1 MRIVGVPETDPRPF
15 FFMQRFKNILI
26 NLSLR
31 DEEVA
36 VLNWCGAVARLGES
50 ENITALHTW
59 EPVDVPDSLKS
70 RYPWLQEPGREA
82 SSERMEALL
91 AEHLRAPAVTAVNR
105 VIKQGSSLGEALTIA
120 EAGEVDLVVCG
131 RSDEDIHLSER
142 LARKAP
148 CSVLSVPSSAPAKF
162 HSVLVPIDFSN
173 FSTQAL
179 EIAVAFAYSAG
190 ADLTLM
196 HAFKLPRGQAK
207 AVTTRPEVVSEF
219 AEIHEARLKKL
230 AASLDTR
237 GVKVHIQVVESSS
250 TPAAVNDVVEAGNHD
265 LVIIGCR
272 GRHAIYATL
281 LGSTAEAILHGC
293 PVPVVAV
300 KSESAGRDIL
310 AALRNN

>member
-1 MRIVGVPETDPRPF
+1 
-15 FFMQRFKNILI
+15 MQRFKNILI

-31 DEEVA
+31 DEEA
-36 VLNWCGAVARLGES
+36 SVLQWSGAVARLGES

-59 EPVDVPDSLKS
+59 DPIDIPDELRA
-70 RYPWLQEPGREA
+70 RYPWLLEPGQEA
-82 SSERMEALL
+82 SSKRMDSLL
-91 AEHLRAPAVTAVNR
+91 AEHLQVPSATAVNR
-105 VIKQGSSLGEALTIA
+105 IIKQGSSLGEVLTIA
-120 EAGEVDLVVCG
+120 ETGKVDLVVCG
-131 RSDEDIHLSER
+131 RSDDDVYLSER

-148 CSVLSVPSSAPAKF
+148 CSVLSVPPSAPSKF
-162 HSVLVPIDFSN
+162 HRVLVPIDFSS

-179 EIAVAFAYSAG
+179 EIAIAFAFSAG

-196 HAFKLPRGQAK
+196 HAFKVPRGEAK
-207 AVTTRPEVVSEF
+207 AVTTRPEIVTEF
-219 AEIHEARLKKL
+219 AEIHEARLNKL
-230 AASLDTR
+230 IASMDTR
-237 GVKVHIQVVESSS
+237 GVKISTQVVASSS
-250 TPAAVNDVVEAGNHD
+250 TPAAVNDVVEAGNH

-300 KSESAGRDIL
+300 KSKTAGRDIL